1 MTTVKV
7 IHVIAGLKKVGG
19 AELMLK
25 RLIET
30 QNGGSEF
37 EHSIISLSDLGEFG
51 QGLIEAGISV
61 DVLGMT
67 SMRDMP
73 RVLLRLIGIFRERR
87 PDIVQT
93 WMYHSDLLGGLA
105 ARMAGIGGIIWESAR
120 PTFKRAARVRLF
132 WYGRCVPGYPDSC
145 QNILFAP
152 PRPQGAHTL
161 LLATT
166 QAGCWSFPTVSISLA
181 CRRPTNSGPL
191 SGVELA

>member
-105 ARMAGIGGIIWESAR
+105 ARMAGIGGIIWG
-120 PTFKRAARVRLF
+120 VR
-132 WYGRCVPGYPDSC
+132 
-145 QNILFAP
+145 
-152 PRPQGAHTL
+152 
-161 LLATT
+161 TT
-166 QAGCWSFPTVSISLA
+166 MSST
-181 CRRPTNSGPL
+181 
-191 SGVELA
+191 

>member
-1 MTTVKV
+1 
-7 IHVIAGLKKVGG
+7 
-19 AELMLK
+19 MLK

-105 ARMAGIGGIIWESAR
+105 ARMAGIGGIIWGVR
-120 PTFKRAARVRLF
+120 TTDLQAARVRLF